1 LLIWEEGP
9 INKGLFFA
17 PGLLRV
23 AVVKLGPRAFLL
35 LLPALAGLPAG
46 RAQDVDVLP
55 QVTVLSPTVA
65 NQAPAG
71 TFAMPVSA
79 LRYEPLVDI
88 EPRNM
93 AEAQSDVTIRGDT
106 FENTGLQL
114 GALSIFDPQ
123 TGHYL
128 MELPVA
134 PVMLGAPS
142 ILTGVPLAAETMNAT
157 GGAVAYGWRPI
168 AGQGFASAALGND
181 GLQREEL
188 YQGVT
193 GSGASHLAADADW
206 AHSSGNGTVPEGDF
220 HFDRADARAEWVM
233 PGSQTDVFAG
243 YQASFFGWPDLYT
256 PFNSDET
263 ENLQTVLVDVNNRED
278 LGGGQFF
285 EAGAFY
291 RRNKDDYAFDRF
303 APLGPVHPYQHTTWE
318 YGVGAGGVEE
328 FEGLLIHYHAEETS
342 DSLRSTSLTY
352 GPYHSR
358 VLEKATLLPEEQWS
372 VSGGLVSLE
381 AGGSYDD
388 SNRAKG
394 VVSPS
399 AQLARTWN
407 SSGLQRLYA
416 AFATTTEMPS
426 YTALDSSPTAG
437 LFLGNPDL
445 GRTTSRDYEVGL
457 SGNFGGWGLQGA
469 VFYRRDDNLVDW
481 TYRDGVFGR
490 SANAVD
496 LDTTGV
502 ELVARHSFG
511 LVAAVFGYDFLTKD
525 ANYLGAPVT
534 ASFYALNYARQRFTA
549 ALTLTLT
556 ENLVLR
562 LDNVARIQE
571 PDALRTQGG
580 NDALT
585 SSLGLGWHPAGW
597 KNLELS
603 LAIDNLWDSAF
614 QAVPGVPA
622 SRRQLSFGA
631 TYGW

>member
-1 LLIWEEGP
+1 MKLSPRLSLLAVALCAR
-9 INKGLFFA
+9 GLEA
-17 PGLLRV
+17 QDANV
-23 AVVKLGPRAFLL
+23 
-35 LLPALAGLPAG
+35 LPAM
-46 RAQDVDVLP
+46 
-55 QVTVLSPTVA
+55 TVYSPSVA

-71 TFAMPVSA
+71 TFPMPVSA
-79 LRYEPLVDI
+79 LRYEPLLDI

-134 PVMLGAPS
+134 PAMLGAPR
-142 ILTGVPLAAETMNAT
+142 ILTGSAQALEAMNT
-157 GGAVAYGWRPI
+157 TVGSVDYDWRPI
-168 AGQGFASAALGND
+168 RENGFASLAFGTD
-181 GLQREEL
+181 GLERQEV
-188 YQGVT
+188 YQGFT

-206 AHSSGNGTVPEGDF
+206 AHAAGNGTIPEGDF
-220 HFDRADARAEWVM
+220 HFDRADARAQWVA
-233 PGSQTDVFAG
+233 PGSQTDFFAG

-263 ENLQTVLVDVNNRED
+263 ENLQTVLLDVNNRED

-285 EAGAFY
+285 DAGAFY

-303 APLGPVHPYQHTTWE
+303 APLGVLHPYQHTTRE
-318 YGVGAGGVEE
+318 YGAAVGGRSAVDTL
-328 FEGLLIHYHAEETS
+328 FINYQAEATT
-342 DSLRSTSLTY
+342 DALHSTSLIY

-358 VLEKATLLPEEQWS
+358 VLEKASVVPEEQWVLS
-372 VSGGLVSLE
+372 NAVVSLQ

-388 SNRAKG
+388 SNRARG
-394 VVSPS
+394 VASPIAELAETYLTGPIHKIYAS
-399 AQLARTWN
+399 YAQ
-407 SSGLQRLYA
+407 
-416 AFATTTEMPS
+416 TTQMPD

-437 LFLGNPDL
+437 LFLGNPNL
-445 GRTTSRDYEVGL
+445 GRETSRNTEAGIRGAL
-457 SGNFGGWGLQGA
+457 GAWTGQAA

-490 SANAVD
+490 SANPVD
-496 LDTTGV
+496 IDTTGL
-502 ELVARHSFG
+502 ELTARQQWS
-511 LVAAVFGYDFLTKD
+511 LATVVLGYT
-525 ANYLGAPVT
+525 YLAKTADYRGAPVT
-534 ASFYALNYARQRFTA
+534 ASFYALNYARQRLTA
-549 ALTLTLT
+549 AFILTLTPSF
-556 ENLVLR
+556 ELR
-562 LDNVARIQE
+562 LDNIVRSQE

-585 SSLGLGWHPAGW
+585 SSLGLTWHPPGLR
-597 KNLELS
+597 NLELT
-603 LAIDNLWDSAF
+603 LAVDNLWDSAF

-631 TYGW
+631 SYGW

>member
-1 LLIWEEGP
+1 MKLSPRLSLLAVALCAR
-9 INKGLFFA
+9 GLEA
-17 PGLLRV
+17 QDANV
-23 AVVKLGPRAFLL
+23 
-35 LLPALAGLPAG
+35 LPAM
-46 RAQDVDVLP
+46 
-55 QVTVLSPTVA
+55 TVYSPSVA

-71 TFAMPVSA
+71 TFPMPVSA
-79 LRYEPLVDI
+79 LRYEPLLDI

-134 PVMLGAPS
+134 PAMLGAPR
-142 ILTGVPLAAETMNAT
+142 ILTGSAQALEAMNT
-157 GGAVAYGWRPI
+157 TVGSVDYDWRPI
-168 AGQGFASAALGND
+168 RENGFASLAFGTD
-181 GLQREEL
+181 GLERQEV
-188 YQGVT
+188 YQGFT

-206 AHSSGNGTVPEGDF
+206 AHAAGNGTIPEGDF
-220 HFDRADARAEWVM
+220 HFDRADARAQWVA
-233 PGSQTDVFAG
+233 PGSQTDFFAG

-263 ENLQTVLVDVNNRED
+263 ENLQTVLLDVNNRED

-285 EAGAFY
+285 DAGAFY

-303 APLGPVHPYQHTTWE
+303 APLGVLHPYQHTTRE
-318 YGVGAGGVEE
+318 YGAAVGGRSAVDTL
-328 FEGLLIHYHAEETS
+328 FINYQAEATT
-342 DSLRSTSLTY
+342 DALHSTSLIY

-358 VLEKATLLPEEQWS
+358 VLEKASVVPEEQW
-372 VSGGLVSLE
+372 VLANAVVSLQ

-388 SNRAKG
+388 SNRARG
-394 VVSPS
+394 VASPIAELAETYLTGPIHKIYAS
-399 AQLARTWN
+399 YAQ
-407 SSGLQRLYA
+407 
-416 AFATTTEMPS
+416 TTQMPD

-437 LFLGNPDL
+437 LFLGNPNL
-445 GRTTSRDYEVGL
+445 GRETSRNSEAGI
-457 SGNFGGWGLQGA
+457 SGALGAWTGQAA

-490 SANAVD
+490 SANPVD
-496 LDTTGV
+496 IDTTGL
-502 ELVARHSFG
+502 ELTARQQWS
-511 LVAAVFGYDFLTKD
+511 LATVVLGYT
-525 ANYLGAPVT
+525 YLAKTADYRGAPVT
-534 ASFYALNYARQRFTA
+534 ASFYALNYARQRLTA
-549 ALTLTLT
+549 AFILTLTPSF
-556 ENLVLR
+556 ELR
-562 LDNVARIQE
+562 LDNIVRSQE

-585 SSLGLGWHPAGW
+585 SSLGLTWHPPGLR
-597 KNLELS
+597 NLELT
-603 LAIDNLWDSAF
+603 LAVDNLWDSAF

-631 TYGW
+631 SYGW